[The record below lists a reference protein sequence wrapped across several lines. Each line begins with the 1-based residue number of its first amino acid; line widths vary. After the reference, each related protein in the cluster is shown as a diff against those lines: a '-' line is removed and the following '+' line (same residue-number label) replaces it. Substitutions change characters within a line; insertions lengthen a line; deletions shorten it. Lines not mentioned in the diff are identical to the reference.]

1 MGGSSAINAHVFVPP
16 AKTLADSWEALGNE
30 GWNWETLQKYI
41 KRAYSSPAVDKD
53 TQKALAIDGWAVE
66 DVPPK
71 GPILTSFSNP
81 LSPSIQEAWTATFK
95 NLGLRKSRDPFIEA
109 SVGSFSQ
116 LNSIS
121 PHTKER
127 SHAAT
132 AYYHP
137 VKDRENLVVIT
148 GALVEKI
155 LFDTR
160 SSLDTKAKVV
170 QYRHNGEVKTVA
182 ATKEVILAAGPLQS
196 PKILELSGIGNS
208 ELLKKHGIDVVKH
221 LPGVGENLQDHLVC
235 AIHYKAVDSLETLDA
250 LVRQEP
256 EAIGQA
262 MQDYASKRSGPLTGM
277 GIEAY
282 AYLHIID
289 HSSGPGR
296 ERLQNLVR
304 ENRPPET
311 DRTAQ
316 AVYSL
321 ASKALLDQSAP
332 SAAYLAFR
340 SQSVLPVD
348 LSWSPNSPT
357 GAVPGKFFTIAVLLS
372 NPLSRGSVHVRS
384 SDPADAPLTDPA
396 YLSHP
401 VDAEVMAEH
410 MLQVE
415 KIAASEP
422 LSSRFLAQP
431 LQHRDPAADLRGDR
445 EHAKRYARTSG
456 ISNWHL
462 GGACAMLPLELG
474 GVVDSAL
481 RVYGV
486 QGLRVVD
493 SSMMPLLSTANLQA
507 TVYGV
512 AERAA
517 DLIKKDWESV

>member
-1 MGGSSAINAHVFVPP
+1 MGGSSSINAHVFVPP
-16 AKTLADSWEALGNE
+16 TKGLIDTWEALGNE
-30 GWNWETLQKYI
+30 GWNGDTLQKYI
-41 KRAYSSPAVDKD
+41 KRAYSSPTVDQD
-53 TQKALAIDGWAVE
+53 TQKALAIDGWAAE

-71 GPILTSFSNP
+71 GPILTSFNNP
-81 LSPSIQEAWTATFK
+81 LSPSIQEAWAATFK
-95 NLGLRKSRDPFIEA
+95 NLGLRKSKDPFIEA
-109 SVGSFSQ
+109 SVGSFTQ
-116 LNSIS
+116 LNSIT

-127 SHAAT
+127 SNATT
-132 AYYHP
+132 AYYNP
-137 VKDRENLVVIT
+137 IKDRDNLVVIT

-155 LFDTR
+155 LFDTQ
-160 SSLDTKAKVV
+160 SSRDTKANVV
-170 QYRHNGEVKTVA
+170 QYRHNGEVKTVT
-182 ATKEVILAAGPLQS
+182 ATKEVILAAGAIQS

-208 ELLKKHGIDVVKH
+208 ELLKKHGIDVVKD

-235 AIHYKAVDSLETLDA
+235 GIHYRAVESLETLDA

-262 MQDYASKRSGPLTGM
+262 MQEYASTRSGPLAGM

-282 AYLHIID
+282 AYLPVMD
-289 HSSGPGR
+289 HGSSPGR
-296 ERLQNLVR
+296 ERLRNVIR

-311 DRTAQ
+311 DHTAQ
-316 AVYSL
+316 AMYSI

-332 SAAYLAFR
+332 SAAYMAFR
-340 SQSVLPVD
+340 AQSVLPVD

-372 NPLSRGSVHVRS
+372 NPISRGSVHVRS
-384 SDPADAPLTDPA
+384 ADPADAPLVDPA

-410 MLQVE
+410 MLQIE
-415 KIAASEP
+415 KIAATEP
-422 LSSRFLAQP
+422 LSSTFLQQP

-486 QGLRVVD
+486 QGLRIVD
-493 SSMMPLLSTANLQA
+493 SSMMPLVATANLQA

-517 DLIKKDWESV
+517 DLIKKDWVSV